1 MSADLK
7 AQAKRLRAYL
17 DTLNIRLTHS
27 QALEAI
33 AAVHGFKDWNTAV
46 AADDKATHTASGVDH
61 SQLPGVGSAR
71 PVYVAVSEDHT
82 EEMLRD
88 EVLLAL
94 RDDPETLILRV
105 DSSATVGHI
114 MMANRIVG
122 EFEGGSTRLVVD
134 GLAVSFG

>member
-46 AADDKATHTASGVDH
+46 AADDKATHAALGSDY
-61 SQLPGVGSAR
+61 SPLPGVGVTR

-94 RDDPETLILRV
+94 RNDPETLILRV
-105 DSSATVGHI
+105 DSTATVAHI
-114 MMANRIVG
+114 MMANRIVE
-122 EFEGGSTRLVVD
+122 EFEGGGTRLVVD
-134 GLAVSFG
+134 GLAISFG

>member
-33 AAVHGFKDWNTAV
+33 AAVHGYKDWNTAV
-46 AADDKATHTASGVDH
+46 AADDKSTHTARADH
-61 SQLPGVGSAR
+61 SQLPSVGSAR

-94 RDDPETLILRV
+94 RNDPETLILRV

-134 GLAVSFG
+134 GLGISFG